1 MEKFKN
7 LNNFINPLII
17 IFIILILAIFLGNN
31 FYVILSDRGREL
43 LIPQEIMNG
52 LAPYKD
58 INLIYFPLGYYIN
71 ALLYKIFGISIYTLI
86 CSQTFFSIVYMLGFY
101 FLSKEFLNKTTS
113 LLLTLLVIVSC
124 IFANNDLFGF
134 IFPYSFAASYGILGT
149 FFAVFCFVKLFKTDN
164 LKYLYLSA
172 LSVSFAIC
180 CKLEFFVAP
189 IIFIIGLFLYKKLPV
204 KEYIKTALIMLIF
217 PVITF
222 TILIWQGVSIENI
235 ISSIKFGTD
244 FAKTPV
250 MSEFLSFIGVYPFE
264 IIKSLKIFIKCIP
277 CIFFTLILSIIAFLL
292 ENKFPKKF
300 ILPIFAIIILFYNFQ
315 DNSVYSCWL
324 ILPYITLIA
333 LFLKYKDLIK
343 NKPALFIIISAILMG
358 QREFFKLILYL
369 YGTFSFP
376 LYILSLCILIKLF
389 APKFIFNIEIK
400 KFINF
405 ILIILI
411 CIFSTKLIS
420 KIYTNNFILK
430 TPKGNIYTSDSYS
443 RILNDTID
451 YINKNTDKN
460 DTILALPEGTL
471 INFLTDRK
479 VDMHCFMMDRLY
491 HDAYG
496 EENARNIIA
505 KTNSDYILLIEDF
518 DLNNFSK
525 PYLYHPKS
533 SLSGKYIAENY
544 DIVKKFITNDA
555 SIIILKNKIKHNF

>member
-1 MEKFKN
+1 
-7 LNNFINPLII
+7 
-17 IFIILILAIFLGNN
+17 
-31 FYVILSDRGREL
+31 
-43 LIPQEIMNG
+43 MNG
-52 LAPYKD
+52 FVPYKD

-86 CSQTFFSIVYMLGFY
+86 CSQTFFSILYMLGFY

-124 IFANNDLFGF
+124 IFADNDLFSF
-134 IFPYSFAASYGILGT
+134 IFPYSFATSYGVFTT
-149 FFAVFCFVKLFKTDN
+149 FFAIFWFVKLFKTNN
-164 LKYLYLSA
+164 LKYLHLSA
-172 LSVSFAIC
+172 LAVSFAIC
-180 CKLEFFVAP
+180 CKLEFFIAP
-189 IIFIIGLFLYKKLPV
+189 VIFIIGLILYKKLPI
-204 KEYIKTALIMLIF
+204 KEYLKTALIMLIF

-222 TILIWQGVSIENI
+222 TILILQGVSTEDI
-235 ISSIKFGTD
+235 ISSMKFGAD
-244 FAKTPV
+244 FANTPV
-250 MSEFLSFIGVYPFE
+250 MSKFLSFTGVYPFE
-264 IIKSLKIFIKCIP
+264 IIKSLKIFIQYIP
-277 CIFFTLILSIIAFLL
+277 HIFITLILSIIAFLL
-292 ENKFPKKF
+292 ENKFSKKF
-300 ILPIFAIIILFYNFQ
+300 FLPLFAIIILFYNYQNNF
-315 DNSVYSCWL
+315 VYSCWL
-324 ILPYITLIA
+324 ILPYITLII

-343 NKPALFIIISAILMG
+343 NKPVLFIIISAILMG
-358 QREFFKLILYL
+358 QRVFFKLILYL

-405 ILIILI
+405 LLIILI
-411 CIFSTKLIS
+411 CIFSMKLII
-420 KIYTNNFILK
+420 KKYDNNFILNTHK
-430 TPKGNIYTSDSYS
+430 SNIYTNEIYGRVLSDS
-443 RILNDTID
+443 IN
-451 YINKNTDKN
+451 YINNNTNKN

-496 EENARNIIA
+496 EENARDIIA
-505 KTNSDYILLIEDF
+505 KTNSDYILLIEGF

-525 PYLYHPKS
+525 PYLYHPES

-544 DIVKKFITNDA
+544 DIIKKFITKDA